1 MLANMELMLKFL
13 NQSKE
18 SLIFAQVDTVKTLQL
33 TVAALGPIEVIEITQ
48 QRELNILCDTVEKF

>member
-1 MLANMELMLKFL
+1 
-13 NQSKE
+13 
-18 SLIFAQVDTVKTLQL
+18 LQL

>member
-1 MLANMELMLKFL
+1 M
-13 NQSKE
+13 
-18 SLIFAQVDTVKTLQL
+18 FAQVDTVKTLQL